1 MVQCAYHL
9 KRICGAVYNGG
20 DIAFGAGA
28 GGRETLYSAV
38 GARVIAFDVD
48 EQQSRALPF
57 EARARV
63 SRLCASRS
71 GELLVVVDADGRT
84 LVVHARRRVVLHRFD
99 FMAPVAALAFS
110 PDDGLLAAATRD
122 LVRVWLAPR
131 GGAGAAARA
140 FTPFTLVRT
149 FRASHAG
156 AVTSLDWSPDCG
168 SCRSSGGGV
177 MHAQRVAY
185 TCAIIAGVCSP
196 LLRIFRGLHDFAL
209 RHRVLHLSTKRAMS
223 DLLANRVVERVSG

>member
-1 MVQCAYHL
+1 
-9 KRICGAVYNGG
+9 
-20 DIAFGAGA
+20 
-28 GGRETLYSAV
+28 
-38 GARVIAFDVD
+38 DVD

-84 LVVHARRRVVLHRFD
+84 VVVHARTRVVLHRFD
-99 FMAPVAALAFS
+99 FKAPVAALAFS

-156 AVTSLDWSPDCG
+156 AVTSLDWSPD
-168 SCRSSGGGV
+168 GGWLAVG
-177 MHAQRVAY
+177 A
-185 TCAIIAGVCSP
+185 
-196 LLRIFRGLHDFAL
+196 
-209 RHRVLHLSTKRAMS
+209 S
-223 DLLANRVVERVSG
+223 DLVVRVYTVALDDELRGAADGDVGDEQLDADDGDDAGDDAGDAPPTPAAAAA